1 MKQFFD
7 YFFGIIGVGV
17 IVLLFYL
24 EKINN
29 PNKPTIHPPDS
40 KLDKEMR
47 DSATRNKW
55 VWGGHYER

>member
-55 VWGGHYER
+55 V

>member
-17 IVLLFYL
+17 IILLFYL

-29 PNKPTIHPPDS
+29 PNKPTISRPNS
-40 KLDKEMR
+40 KLEKNMR
-47 DSATRNKW
+47 KSASHNKW
-55 VWGGHYER
+55 D